1 MTSCSVSSETG
12 RFEQVLVCSPRYF
25 EWLPVNTIGA
35 HSVASGE
42 TIDRERVLA
51 QHAQML
57 DALSGAG
64 VEVVQLEPQPHLPY
78 MVYTRDSSVVTP
90 WGPVITQMRKPPRWG
105 EYAYLQDRY
114 ASLGAEVWRHVTHG
128 TLEGG
133 DVSIAAPGLLI
144 VGASGVRTDADG
156 AAQFCSWFE
165 QDGWQTH
172 VVPFDDHFCHLDLIF
187 AMAAPGAALCLLDA
201 LPDWLPGVL
210 AGHGIEVVPIS
221 YGEAMGLGANVL
233 ALGESRVLSPA
244 ENTTVNHKLRALG
257 LEVLDPELGE
267 ILRGG
272 GSAHCTTMP
281 LRRDG

>member
-1 MTSCSVSSETG
+1 MTCTVSSETG
-12 RFEQVLVCSPRYF
+12 RLEQVLVCRPEHF
-25 EWLPVNTIGA
+25 EWLPVNTIGS
-35 HSVASGE
+35 HSVASGQV
-42 TIDRERVLA
+42 IDRSRVLQ
-51 QHAQML
+51 QHDQML
-57 DALSGAG
+57 DALGDAGA
-64 VEVVQLEPQPHLPY
+64 EVVHVEPQPHLPY

-105 EYAYLQDRY
+105 EYAYLQHTY
-114 ASLGAEVWRHVTHG
+114 ESIGSPVWRHITHG

-156 AAQFCSWFE
+156 AAQLCSWFDAE
-165 QDGWQTH
+165 GWQTH

-201 LPDWLPGVL
+201 LPDWFPGVL
-210 AGHGIEVVPIS
+210 DAHGIEAVPIT
-221 YGEAMGLGANVL
+221 YGEAMALGANVL
-233 ALGESRVLSPA
+233 ALGDDRVLSPA
-244 ENTTVNHKLRALG
+244 ENTSVNDKLRSLG
-257 LEVLDPELGE
+257 LTVLDPELGE

-281 LRRDG
+281 LRRDA